1 MKRGEESLER
11 LKSLALYKLSLEKNV
26 KKGWPGINQIRQQ
39 LILLKREVEELEE
52 AIFKHVVAPN
62 DYLEQIAYPTVH
74 GRREIELE
82 CADVA
87 AFCAII
93 LDSVSG
99 GHNEGDTGV

>member
-1 MKRGEESLER
+1 MKRGEEALEH

-39 LILLKREVEELEE
+39 IILLKKEVEELEE
-52 AIFKHVVAPN
+52 AVFKHVVAPN
-62 DYLEQIAYPTVH
+62 DYLEQVAYPSMQ

-87 AFCAII
+87 AFCAMIV
-93 LDSVSG
+93 DSISG
-99 GHNEGDTGV
+99 GINEGDTGV